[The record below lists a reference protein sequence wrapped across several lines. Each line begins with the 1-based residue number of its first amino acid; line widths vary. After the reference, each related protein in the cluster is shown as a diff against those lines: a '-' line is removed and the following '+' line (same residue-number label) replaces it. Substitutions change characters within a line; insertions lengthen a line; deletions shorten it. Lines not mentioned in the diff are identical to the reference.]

1 MMKYSYFAI
10 LLTLVLFISC
20 KKEVDVVDFT
30 TVSGTILNPI
40 NTTVSIAN
48 RTYSK
53 TLDLD
58 SSGKF
63 KDTLHIDDGVYVLRN
78 GESNIILELKVGY
91 DLDLTYDA
99 KKAEETL
106 SFSGLGA
113 VNNNYFA
120 DRVRLQ
126 ETLNL
131 QDFNT
136 FFRLE
141 KSDFDS
147 KVNEVKTTL
156 DNLISNASGL
166 DSVIVVSEKRSNR
179 QLISFLQGSY
189 VQKHEILT
197 KLAENMPS
205 PTFNY
210 PDINGHNV
218 SLSSLK
224 GKYVYIDVW
233 ATWCGPCRVQIPYLK
248 ELEEKYENKNI
259 EFIGLSIDTQENKGK
274 WETMVAERNL
284 KGIQLLADKDWQSKF
299 IQEYYIT
306 GIPRFI
312 LIDPKGNI
320 VSPDAPRPSDPALTK
335 LFDKLKI

>member
-1 MMKYSYFAI
+1 MKYSYFAI

-91 DLDLTYDA
+91 DLDVTYDA
-99 KKAEETL
+99 NKAEETL

-274 WETMVAERNL
+274 WEAMVAERNL